1 MEIAQAT
8 MQDLPAAM
16 DLISACVRHMESQG
30 IFQWD
35 DIYPDREKLQKD
47 IESDSLY
54 VAGDGGRLCGI
65 MALNEYQDPEY
76 SAIEWEYGGGKI
88 LVVHRL
94 AVDPLRWRQGI
105 ATRLMDFAE
114 QYAEARGYAAIRLDA
129 FLHNPSSVALY
140 DRRGYRNAGIVRF
153 RKGLFY
159 CFEKEVLASR

>member
-1 MEIAQAT
+1 MDVTAAT

-16 DLISACVRHMESQG
+16 DLVGACVSHMESQG

-35 DIYPDREKLQKD
+35 EIYPNSGTLQKD
-47 IESDSLY
+47 IESHTLY
-54 VAGDGGRLCGI
+54 IAGANGRVCGI

-76 SAIEWEYGGGKI
+76 ATIEWVYGGEKI

-94 AVDPLRWRQGI
+94 AVDPLLWRRGI

-114 QYAEARGYAAIRLDA
+114 QHAEARGYAAIRLDA
-129 FLHNPSSVALY
+129 FLDNPGSVALY

-153 RKGLFY
+153 RKGLFC
-159 CFEKEVLASR
+159 CFEKEVPERR

>member
-1 MEIAQAT
+1 MEIAQAS
-8 MQDLPAAM
+8 MQDLPEVM
-16 DLISACVRHMESQG
+16 DVISACVWQMESQG

-35 DIYPDREKLQKD
+35 EIYPNSGTLQKD
-47 IESDSLY
+47 IESHFLY
-54 VAGDGGRLCGI
+54 VARDDGRVFGI

-88 LVVHRL
+88 LAVHRL

-105 ATRLMDFAE
+105 ASRLMDFAE
-114 QYAEARGYAAIRLDA
+114 QHAGARGYAAIRLDA
-129 FLHNPSSVALY
+129 FLHNPGSVALY

-159 CFEKEVLASR
+159 CFEREALASR